1 MPTLASILQ
10 DHLEQCPS
18 YSIIATD
25 AAQCEEKADVG
36 IYSLQPHSPF
46 SLWLPPVVVQLAWPS
61 ESCVLSSVPLL
72 LSPMSFHSVQPW
84 LLQTD
89 QICILFFLVPCHI
102 HLIRLLWVP
111 STASHINERGDF
123 FESSS
128 LSRPVLH
135 FFLVFPF
142 AQVPVSSSFYSWST
156 PSHHCSRQMTYLKFR
171 WIWVNAF
178 PVSVRWLWPVFS
190 AGFLP

>member
-1 MPTLASILQ
+1 MLHNVRKRLMWAFIHCSLTRLSLFGCLQLLSSWQLSIWNFW
-10 DHLEQCPS
+10 P
-18 YSIIATD
+18 
-25 AAQCEEKADVG
+25 
-36 IYSLQPHSPF
+36 
-46 SLWLPPVVVQLAWPS
+46 WLWPS